1 MSEQLENLVEEE
13 TLPQEVETS
22 EAVEGETLTTEEPVE
37 GESPETEETVEGE
50 TLETEES
57 VEGEE
62 PETEL
67 PDDTET
73 IDPPAEEEPLPI
85 PPSVDGVFPSEVA
98 ARLSHNLYEQL
109 SDGSEDFVLE
119 ALKRARIELGTVLEW
134 LAVQVNLDV
143 PAQREA
149 LLNLAIYHLHL
160 ALGHEDEGAEFRN
173 MAKVLISNAYGSYPS
188 NSEGSNNSATAG
200 VVVSPPSSPRS
211 TASWRARMMS
221 L

>member
-1 MSEQLENLVEEE
+1 MSDQLENLVEEE

-22 EAVEGETLTTEEPVE
+22 EAVEGENLSTEEPVE
-37 GESPETEETVEGE
+37 GESPETE
-50 TLETEES
+50 LS
-57 VEGEE
+57 
-62 PETEL
+62 
-67 PDDTET
+67 DDTET
-73 IDPPAEEEPLPI
+73 IDPSTEEDPLPI

-134 LAVQVNLDV
+134 LAVQVNLDI
-143 PAQREA
+143 PAQRES
-149 LLNLAIYHLHL
+149 LLYLAIYHLHL

-188 NSEGSNNSATAG
+188 STEGSNNSATAG
-200 VVVSPPSSPRS
+200 VVVNPPSSPRS
-211 TASWRARMMS
+211 SATWRARMMS

>member
-22 EAVEGETLTTEEPVE
+22 EAVEGEP
-37 GESPETEETVEGE
+37 
-50 TLETEES
+50 LETEES

-109 SDGSEDFVLE
+109 SDGSEDFVIE
-119 ALKRARIELGTVLEW
+119 ALKRARIELGSVLEW

-188 NSEGSNNSATAG
+188 STEGSSNSATAG
-200 VVVSPPSSPRS
+200 VVVAPPSNPRS
-211 TASWRARMMS
+211 SATWRARMMS

>member
-1 MSEQLENLVEEE
+1 MSDQLDNLVEEE

-22 EAVEGETLTTEEPVE
+22 EAVEG
-37 GESPETEETVEGE
+37 GNPETDETVEGE

-57 VEGEE
+57 VEGED

-73 IDPPAEEEPLPI
+73 IDLSTEEAPLPI

-160 ALGHEDEGAEFRN
+160 ALGHEDEGSEFRN

-188 NSEGSNNSATAG
+188 STEGSNNSATAG

-211 TASWRARMMS
+211 SATWRARMMS